1 MKPTRPSLE
10 ALAAAVAPKPEPAAN
25 VVAGLGA
32 NTVLGWRR
40 DKPHV
45 SLYLAK
51 AVQREIK
58 RIAIDYD
65 RKPHDFAGSSPDTRW
80 CCRARGRA
88 SSFSPSRSRPP

>member
-25 VVAGLGA
+25 VIAGPGA
-32 NTVLGWRR
+32 NTVQPRR
-40 DKPHV
+40 DRPHV

-51 AVQREIK
+51 TVQREIK

-65 RKPHDFAGSSPDTRW
+65 RKPHDLLIEAVNLML
-80 CCRARGRA
+80 AKYGRPCIA
-88 SSFSPSRSRPP
+88 EIDGRR

>member
-1 MKPTRPSLE
+1 MSRSNLSVE
-10 ALAAAVAPKPEPAAN
+10 ALAAAVAPKPEPAGN
-25 VVAGLGA
+25 VIAGPGA
-32 NTVLGWRR
+32 NTVRPRR

-65 RKPHDFAGSSPDTRW
+65 CKPHDLLIEAVNLML
-80 CCRARGRA
+80 AKYGRPCIA
-88 SSFSPSRSRPP
+88 EILGGR